1 MNDGKLMR
9 IGELSKEMHITTRTI
24 DYYTNLG
31 IIDAQR
37 PSSNAYRYYDEEAV
51 IRLKLIQSYKQENL
65 SLNEIKQRF
74 ELMDNVKN
82 YDEDIITEINDFQHE
97 LKDLEEAILK
107 LKPKLDQL
115 DKDQLHSLGRLINIQ
130 GISLAQTI
138 TLLFG

>member
-1 MNDGKLMR
+1 MR